1 MEPDSPTR
9 FPHWIFLGGLPI
21 HLLERGK
28 SPAPWL
34 LLRTVIEIDQE
45 QHPLAPGLVELPLRQ
60 LCERAGLNAQLLEK
74 GLKVLRKEGLVR
86 AFVPEHEEE
95 TALFQIL
102 TPLATPIPLDQ
113 IANAHPELSQSTH
126 WPPRYSTPAQPD
138 GEDLAASRL
147 KKINRVVELYLD
159 VFSMRMNNLVLE
171 ELQLIA
177 SRYELPLVEK
187 VFQRARQAE
196 SRSLGWIVSEIRK
209 ETKLAAK
216 AEELK
221 KQSTTSAL

>member
-1 MEPDSPTR
+1 MESETLPL
-9 FPHWIFLGGLPI
+9 FPRWIVLGGLPL
-21 HLLERGK
+21 HLLEKGK

-34 LLRTVIEIDQE
+34 LLRTVIELDQE
-45 QHPLAPGLVELPLRQ
+45 HHPLAPGLVELPLRD
-60 LCERAGLNAQLLEK
+60 LSERAGLDVARIDK
-74 GLKVLRKEGLVR
+74 ALKVLRKEGLVR
-86 AFVPEHEEE
+86 AFMPEHEEE
-95 TALFQIL
+95 IALFQVL
-102 TPLATPIPLDQ
+102 TPLPVPAPLAE
-113 IANAHPELSQSTH
+113 IVNAHPELLNSTP
-126 WPPRYSTPAQPD
+126 WPPRYATAGDPPSA
-138 GEDLAASRL
+138 DLASGRL

-159 VFSMRMNNLVLE
+159 IFSMRMNNLVLE

-177 SRYELPLVEK
+177 TRYDLPLVEK
-187 VFQRARQAE
+187 VFQRSRQAE